1 MNESNN
7 PREFLVLFPRVMFFI
22 ILAGWIAL
30 FFFSSPEALIE
41 YIGVQNGYLLIFLL
55 SFVSGLSVFG
65 LAPYHL
71 VLIALAAGGLAPSL
85 LAVAATLGL
94 AIGDSTSYYLGYQG
108 RAFIP
113 KRYEASIQRVHDFF
127 ERHRRFLP
135 IFIFFYGALIPF
147 SNDFVGVTMGLAR
160 YPFWRVMVPLT
171 LGTAVFNATLAFG
184 AVYAYGLVES
194 FFR

>member
-55 SFVSGLSVFG
+55 SFVSGLSVF
-65 LAPYHL
+65 
-71 VLIALAAGGLAPSL
+71 
-85 LAVAATLGL
+85 
-94 AIGDSTSYYLGYQG
+94 
-108 RAFIP
+108 
-113 KRYEASIQRVHDFF
+113 
-127 ERHRRFLP
+127 
-135 IFIFFYGALIPF
+135 YGALIPF